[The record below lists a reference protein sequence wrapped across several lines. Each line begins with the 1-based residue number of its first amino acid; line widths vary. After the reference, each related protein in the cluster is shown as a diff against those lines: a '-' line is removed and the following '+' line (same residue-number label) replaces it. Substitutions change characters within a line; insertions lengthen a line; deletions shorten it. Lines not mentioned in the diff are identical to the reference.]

1 MLMLQLFIWIVF
13 AVIACNMCN
22 RSRREFLEN
31 HHNTLYTEF
40 KKNLSILHLL
50 FIFLGLPWLIIAAGA
65 IFIPRDNELLCVVII
80 IDALQGPALFVIR
93 VVRLS
98 EVRQFW
104 RRLLCHRQL
113 QDQPAVIHHMT

>member
-1 MLMLQLFIWIVF
+1 
-13 AVIACNMCN
+13 MCN

-40 KKNLSILHLL
+40 KKNLSILLLL

-65 IFIPRDNELLCVVII
+65 ISKDNELLRVVII

-113 QDQPAVIHHMT
+113 QDTPAVIHMAMKFPVELQRC